1 MLKVNIHGERLA
13 LPITQEE
20 LTERVAR
27 MSALIKTM
35 TGIGN
40 NASWAACLEALDQLR
55 KHPRFK
61 HAIKREFTLAI
72 DAFKAYEAR
81 LIYTNENRLFCV
93 ADLTPE
99 FRKRYG
105 NITDREYYDYWAAT
119 GSTAYVQK
127 RQWMTNLWNKFR
139 LSLIWH
145 KVPNPDVV
153 AWGMAADA
161 CLKLAACIYENAVK
175 VGVDEYGIPR
185 QLLDAIFDD
194 LKISEIEKRWDRA
207 LMMLEPFTG
216 TYDLTELEQK
226 NIQFGLDQLQEEWT
240 SCATLR
246 GALSETTEAYEE
258 VFRTKGEM
266 KKALRFIEKIRE
278 ED

>member
-1 MLKVNIHGERLA
+1 MLRINVHGELMA
-13 LPITQEE
+13 VQMTQVE
-20 LTERVAR
+20 LTERVAKV
-27 MSALIKTM
+27 AGLVKTV

-40 NASWAACLEALDQLR
+40 NAAWAACLDAMDQLK
-55 KHPRFK
+55 KHPQFR
-61 HAIKREFTLAI
+61 HLVKREFNGALL
-72 DAFKAYEAR
+72 DFKAYER
-81 LIYTNENRLFCV
+81 QLIYTETNRLFCV

-99 FRKRYG
+99 YRKRYG

-119 GSTAYVQK
+119 GSTAYTQK

-139 LSLIWH
+139 LSLIGH

-161 CLKLAACIYENAVK
+161 CLKLAVCIYDNAVK
-175 VGVDEYGIPR
+175 VGVEDFGIPK
-185 QLLDAIFDD
+185 QLLDAIFGD
-194 LKISEIEKRWDRA
+194 LNVSTIEKRWDRA
-207 LMMLEPFTG
+207 LMMLEPFTE

-226 NIQFGLDQLQEEWT
+226 NIQLGLDQLQEEWT
-240 SCATLR
+240 SCTTLR

-266 KKALRFIEKIRE
+266 KKALRFIEAIRE
-278 ED
+278 E

>member
-1 MLKVNIHGERLA
+1 MMMVRVNGEKIV
-13 LPITQEE
+13 LPMTQEE
-20 LTERVAR
+20 LTERVAKV
-27 MSALIKTM
+27 AGLVKTM

-40 NASWAACLEALDQLR
+40 NAAWATCLDAMDQLK
-55 KHPRFK
+55 KHPRFR
-61 HAIKREFTLAI
+61 HLVKREFNSALLE
-72 DAFKAYEAR
+72 FKAYER
-81 LIYTNENRLFCV
+81 QLIYTETNRLFCV

-99 FRKRYG
+99 YRKRYG

-119 GSTAYVQK
+119 GATAYAQK

-139 LSLIWH
+139 LSLIGH
-145 KVPNPDVV
+145 KVPNPDTV

-161 CLKLAACIYENAVK
+161 CLKLAVCIYDNAVR
-175 VGVDEYGIPR
+175 VGVEDYGIPR
-185 QLLDAIFDD
+185 QLLDAIFGD
-194 LKISEIEKRWDRA
+194 LKINEIEKRWDRA
-207 LMMLEPFTG
+207 LMMLEPFTE

-226 NIQFGLDQLQEEWT
+226 NIQLGLDQLQEEWT

-266 KKALRFIEKIRE
+266 KKALRFIEAIRE
-278 ED
+278 E